1 MSSQSN
7 GFMTSSLQA
16 RRQPRRSKGCVTCR
30 KRRVKCET
38 AEDPEFHSTN
48 VLNQRE
54 NYEQIPVTIDLHG
67 FKNEVVISFFVN
79 NLFVL
84 VKSPLE
90 DGSSIL
96 NLFSGNADSTACMS
110 GLCVAEAFFS
120 SMHGI
125 PEMKIHAC
133 ALYGQA
139 VQKLKADLGMRT
151 EVSTSPLYTTIWSA
165 LFLGVYEMI
174 SSDSMSN
181 WLQHCYGAAALPMSK
196 TIGDF
201 VQDILCDIPGLME
214 DVDDLANPIGNSVLA
229 SLLIQK
235 LQFTFE
241 QLDALRTSWNFMY
254 PDACWRAGK
263 LSTEATEVLVGIF
276 DKVLCFS
283 DLERAIEFVYFNT
296 THLILNSLLRQLRSS
311 TKGYVFDAGL
321 SPLEISS
328 QEVPILVF
336 WNHDNR
342 HQNAPAICKCVDY
355 MMQNHRGAS
364 GAFNLLFPLKVA
376 YNHLSN
382 FSIMQTWIA
391 GVMEKISTTKGL
403 FISAEILKKY

>member
-30 KRRVKCET
+30 KRRVKCGMSSRGDSVLSFPLIPGDERRPTCERCDKGYHPCQYDDNLVFVNHLYDATET
-38 AEDPEFHSTN
+38 TEDPESHSTN
-48 VLNQRE
+48 VLSQRE
-54 NYEQIPVTIDLHG
+54 NYEQIPAKIDLHG

-125 PEMKIHAC
+125 PEMKIHAY

-139 VQKLKADLGMRT
+139 VQRLKADLGMRT
-151 EVSTSPLYTTIWSA
+151 EASTSLPHTTIWSA

-181 WLQHCYGAAALPMSK
+181 WLQHCHGVAAL
-196 TIGDF
+196 
-201 VQDILCDIPGLME
+201 V
-214 DVDDLANPIGNSVLA
+214 
-229 SLLIQK
+229 
-235 LQFTFE
+235 
-241 QLDALRTSWNFMY
+241 
-254 PDACWRAGK
+254 
-263 LSTEATEVLVGIF
+263 
-276 DKVLCFS
+276 
-283 DLERAIEFVYFNT
+283 
-296 THLILNSLLRQLRSS
+296 RQRS
-311 TKGYVFDAGL
+311 
-321 SPLEISS
+321 
-328 QEVPILVF
+328 
-336 WNHDNR
+336 HD
-342 HQNAPAICKCVDY
+342 C
-355 MMQNHRGAS
+355 
-364 GAFNLLFPLKVA
+364 
-376 YNHLSN
+376 
-382 FSIMQTWIA
+382 
-391 GVMEKISTTKGL
+391 
-403 FISAEILKKY
+403 

>member
-1 MSSQSN
+1 MAN
-7 GFMTSSLQA
+7 
-16 RRQPRRSKGCVTCR
+16 R
-30 KRRVKCET
+30 KRT
-38 AEDPEFHSTN
+38 F
-48 VLNQRE
+48 L
-54 NYEQIPVTIDLHG
+54 EQEEWKHIPW
-67 FKNEVVISFFVN
+67 
-79 NLFVL
+79 
-84 VKSPLE
+84 
-90 DGSSIL
+90 
-96 NLFSGNADSTACMS
+96 
-110 GLCVAEAFFS
+110 
-120 SMHGI
+120 
-125 PEMKIHAC
+125 
-133 ALYGQA
+133 ALQ
-139 VQKLKADLGMRT
+139 
-151 EVSTSPLYTTIWSA
+151 
-165 LFLGVYEMI
+165 
-174 SSDSMSN
+174 
-181 WLQHCYGAAALPMSK
+181 PMSK

-214 DVDDLANPIGNSVLA
+214 DVDDLANQIGNSVLA

-263 LSTEATEVLVGIF
+263 LSTEATEVLVDIF

-296 THLILNSLLRQLRSS
+296 THLILHSLLRQLRSS

-321 SPLEISS
+321 SPQEISS

-342 HQNAPAICKCVDY
+342 HQNALAICKCVDY
-355 MMQNHRGAS
+355 MMQNHRQAS